1 MSYPESRVMQMKF
14 GGIIANLEG
23 RNNAFFPDP
32 VENSTLAELNTRVR
46 RLEANHGITLAPA
59 SLNSTWDSLALRIC
73 RVKQKTDL
81 TYPPKGM
88 ANNDFSSMVPD
99 DLDISIDTLQTLCS
113 DLVRYHPSAPAPSW
127 PKCAHDDEMLDVIRQ
142 RMCHAA
148 GRNRIA
154 VTPIPITRLEI
165 YAQLIGI
172 TLKLEEGELPNM
184 RGIPGPPLPL
194 PPVPKKAC
202 CGCCICACHTPPP
215 KHQGIYVHENRRT
228 PPSYGYGSEREVPK
242 RKTFGFGWLKGLAFW
257 RRSKGNDDA
266 SSYTSRTGSTFV
278 DRY

>member
-1 MSYPESRVMQMKF
+1 MQMKF

-23 RNNAFFPDP
+23 RNNTFLPEDLVA
-32 VENSTLAELNTRVR
+32 NSTLAELNTRVR
-46 RLEANHGITLAPA
+46 HLENHHGITLAPP
-59 SLNSTWDSLALRIC
+59 SLNTTWDSLALRIC

-81 TYPPKGM
+81 SYPTRGTTDSEF
-88 ANNDFSSMVPD
+88 ASMVPE

-113 DLVRYHPSAPAPSW
+113 DLVRNHPPIPAPAW

-142 RMCHAA
+142 RLCHAA

-154 VTPIPITRLEI
+154 VTPIPISRLDI
-165 YAQLIGI
+165 YAQLIAI
-172 TLKLEEGELPNM
+172 TLKLEEGDLPYM
-184 RGIPGPPLPL
+184 RGPGPV

-202 CGCCICACHTPPP
+202 CGCCLCACHTSPPRVP
-215 KHQGIYVHENRRT
+215 GIYRHGNRRA
-228 PPSYGYGSEREVPK
+228 PRSYGYGSERVVPK
-242 RKTFGFGWLKGLAFW
+242 RKTFGFGWMKRLAFW
-257 RRSKGNDDA
+257 RRSKVNDDA